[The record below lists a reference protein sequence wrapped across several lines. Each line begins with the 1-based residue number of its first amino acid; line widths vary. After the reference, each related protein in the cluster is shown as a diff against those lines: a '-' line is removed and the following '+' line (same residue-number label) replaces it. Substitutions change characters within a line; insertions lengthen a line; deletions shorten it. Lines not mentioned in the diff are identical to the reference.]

1 VSPGVGDVEIVLIS
15 GAVGVARHVQPEPAP
30 TFSVMRAAE
39 QPLDQLFIG
48 PRRRVIDECVYVLRT
63 GQKSG
68 QVQVGSPDQR
78 ITIRPRTG
86 LKAFLVQRFLDEG
99 VYGIRLPPRI
109 SYVWN
114 RAPLR
119 FPERPPTPILR
130 RDRFF
135 LVILRRR
142 PGHACELW
150 PSDHALPHGRATD
163 TVNPGF
169 QSRDLLLCQRR
180 QRRHR
185 HPGFI
190 QPGHTAVE
198 QACLAVPWND
208 CRPFLSP
215 LHPSL
220 RPSASSRACAD
231 RARPSEQLRHGT
243 EYTSD
248 SGWIKLLCPAT
259 EHSERLSAP

>member
-1 VSPGVGDVEIVLIS
+1 EI
-15 GAVGVARHVQPEPAP
+15 
-30 TFSVMRAAE
+30 
-39 QPLDQLFIG
+39 
-48 PRRRVIDECVYVLRT
+48 
-63 GQKSG
+63 
-68 QVQVGSPDQR
+68 GSPDQR

-130 RDRFF
+130 RDRLF

-142 PGHACELW
+142 PGRECGLW
-150 PSDHALPHGRATD
+150 LSDHALPHGRATD

-180 QRRHR
+180 QRRHW

-190 QPGHTAVE
+190 QTGHAAVE
-198 QACLAVPWND
+198 QARLGVPRND
-208 CRPFLSP
+208 GRPFFSALQRGLERAQVETSHLNRFAVALDTFLVQDGEGFFVRRLSFQ
-215 LHPSL
+215 SV
-220 RPSASSRACAD
+220 
-231 RARPSEQLRHGT
+231 RARRVNKAEAEWRGQQ
-243 EYTSD
+243 Y
-248 SGWIKLLCPAT
+248 A
-259 EHSERLSAP
+259 